1 MADNSTIV
9 LSGNDEGDQIK
20 IDLQVLEVILGISAQ
35 KVDGVAG
42 MRGGLKSGLSRV
54 FGREDRGKGVAV
66 SVDEDGELTA
76 DVYVY
81 LKYGVNVPAVAGKIQ
96 EALKQQ
102 LTQMT
107 DMNLKSIDVHVVGLV
122 FPEDEKNFEDA
133 DQPLFPDQEEDRK

>member
-96 EALKQQ
+96 ETLKQQ

-133 DQPLFPDQEEDRK
+133 DQPLFPDQEEDK

>member
-42 MRGGLKSGLSRV
+42 MRAGLKSGLSRV

-96 EALKQQ
+96 GALKQQ
-102 LTQMT
+102 LAQMT

-133 DQPLFPDQEEDRK
+133 DQPLFPDQEEDK

>member
-35 KVDGVAG
+35 KVNGVAG

-133 DQPLFPDQEEDRK
+133 GQPLFPDQEEDK

>member
-42 MRGGLKSGLSRV
+42 MCGGLKSGLSRV

-81 LKYGVNVPAVAGKIQ
+81 LKYGINVPAVAGKIQ

-133 DQPLFPDQEEDRK
+133 DQPLFPDQEEDK

>member
-42 MRGGLKSGLSRV
+42 MRAGLKSGLSRV
-54 FGREDRGKGVAV
+54 FGREDRGKGVTV

-133 DQPLFPDQEEDRK
+133 DQPLFPDQEEDK

>member
-42 MRGGLKSGLSRV
+42 MRAGLKSGLSRV

-66 SVDEDGELTA
+66 SVDEDGKLTA

-133 DQPLFPDQEEDRK
+133 DQPLFPDQEEDK